1 MAKGHQYHVPELPQ
15 ALVEPGIIIR
25 MSVNLGA
32 QDRVIQFETFAD
44 RDESQAEIDRRC
56 DVMRRA
62 GDRQHAIYALPDML
76 RRLEDIEY
84 RTNDNKKRLAELNAG
99 EKAMD
104 EARAEKRKEFQAELQ
119 NAVSRAE
126 DEHVRSGRRGEFKAP
141 AGATRAPQAHL
152 ETLANAEA
160 KDHAENEIQRAALR
174 NEIRDGDRAIFQQK
188 QLVAEHEALMR
199 GEPANDE

>member
-1 MAKGHQYHVPELPQ
+1 MAKGHQHQVPELPQ

-32 QDRVIQFETFAD
+32 QDRIIQFETFAD

-62 GDRQHAIYALPDML
+62 GDRQHAIYELPGL
-76 RRLEDIEY
+76 LHRLEDVEY
-84 RTNDNKKRLAELNAG
+84 RTNDNKKRLAQLDAG

-104 EARAEKRKEFQAELQ
+104 AARAEKRGEFQTQLQ

-126 DEHVRSGRRGEFKAP
+126 EEHILSGRRGEFKAA
-141 AGATRAPQAHL
+141 AGITRAPQAHL
-152 ETLANAEA
+152 ETLAVAEA
-160 KDHAENEIQRAALR
+160 KDHAENELQRAALR

-188 QLVAEHEALMR
+188 QMVAECEAKMADA
-199 GEPANDE
+199 PANDE